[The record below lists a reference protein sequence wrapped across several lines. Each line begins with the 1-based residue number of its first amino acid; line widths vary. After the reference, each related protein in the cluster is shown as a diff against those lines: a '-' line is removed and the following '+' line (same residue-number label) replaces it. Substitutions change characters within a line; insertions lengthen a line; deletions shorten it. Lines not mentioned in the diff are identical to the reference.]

1 MGTLLF
7 GLSVFILR
15 LETPHHIVTHNQS
28 TVTNLEEAKYH
39 YAYFVNF
46 PPKKCKGGRGWS
58 DGTSTICN
66 FFEEKK
72 RVIMVQKHKVGNIRT
87 TLDIFEAT
95 LGQPLALNFETILG
109 PEGDYLVTIGGAY
122 LLDWVLPLPH
132 NQNNQSKQI
141 RKQTQDIP

>member
-28 TVTNLEEAKYH
+28 TVTNLEEAH

-66 FFEEKK
+66 FFEKK
-72 RVIMVQKHKVGNIRT
+72 
-87 TLDIFEAT
+87 E
-95 LGQPLALNFETILG
+95 
-109 PEGDYLVTIGGAY
+109 
-122 LLDWVLPLPH
+122 
-132 NQNNQSKQI
+132 
-141 RKQTQDIP
+141 

>member
-1 MGTLLF
+1 
-7 GLSVFILR
+7 
-15 LETPHHIVTHNQS
+15 
-28 TVTNLEEAKYH
+28 
-39 YAYFVNF
+39 
-46 PPKKCKGGRGWS
+46 
-58 DGTSTICN
+58 
-66 FFEEKK
+66 
-72 RVIMVQKHKVGNIRT
+72 MVQKHKVGNIRT

-122 LLDWVLPLPH
+122 FLDWVLPLPH